1 MTRRI
6 GICVAAMAALL
17 LAGCA
22 STYIISTTGGTMI
35 EAHGKPKLNSKT
47 GMYEYEDTN
56 GKDATIKADQV
67 KQIIER

>member
-1 MTRRI
+1 
-6 GICVAAMAALL
+6 MAVLL

-22 STYIISTTGGTMI
+22 STYIISTNDGTMI
-35 EAHGKPKLNSKT
+35 QSHGKPKLNSKT
-47 GMYEYEDTN
+47 GMYEYEDTD